1 MKNPQVTMSNDLD
14 DLGPTHLWKPEIG
27 VVSHRTLVT
36 VTRYTSYDTWE
47 FHLRQVGTGNKKTSG
62 LPVYNLLSSNIEAI
76 ILKIVIFRTCFVLQ
90 RVFIFLSLAYDF
102 GQVSC
107 PDQWC
112 FSMGNQPG
120 NDKLSQV

>member
-1 MKNPQVTMSNDLD
+1 MSNDLD

-27 VVSHRTLVT
+27 VVSHGTLVT

-47 FHLRQVGTGNKKTSG
+47 FHLRQVGTGKQNIRFASVQSTIIQ
-62 LPVYNLLSSNIEAI
+62 YRSNHFENGD
-76 ILKIVIFRTCFVLQ
+76 FSDMFCSPEGF
-90 RVFIFLSLAYDF
+90 FLSLAYDF

-112 FSMGNQPG
+112 FSMGNEPG
-120 NDKLSQV
+120 NDKLSQVWR